1 MKISRRNFLGA
12 LSASAAVVFPLTGR
26 ALAASKSAF
35 IAPSDALA
43 QLGWSSFYPYINTE
57 FQFEVVISG
66 QKPRTGRVGLTLSAM
81 GQDASLRGV
90 PAGGDPRCFLLTFKA
105 TADSR
110 RLEQNTYPVEHF
122 ALGRF
127 ELFISEGNL
136 VGNEYVYT
144 AVINR
149 TTK

>member
-1 MKISRRNFLGA
+1 
-12 LSASAAVVFPLTGR
+12 
-26 ALAASKSAF
+26 
-35 IAPSDALA
+35 
-43 QLGWSSFYPYINTE
+43 
-57 FQFEVVISG
+57 
-66 QKPRTGRVGLTLSAM
+66 M
-81 GQDASLRGV
+81 GQDESLRSV
-90 PAGGDPRCFLLTFKA
+90 PAGGDPRCFVLTFKG

-127 ELFISEGNL
+127 DLFISEGNL
-136 VGNEYVYT
+136 VDNEYVYT

>member
-1 MKISRRNFLGA
+1 
-12 LSASAAVVFPLTGR
+12 
-26 ALAASKSAF
+26 
-35 IAPSDALA
+35 
-43 QLGWSSFYPYINTE
+43 
-57 FQFEVVISG
+57 
-66 QKPRTGRVGLTLSAM
+66 M
-81 GQDASLRGV
+81 GQDASLRSV
-90 PAGGDPRCFLLTFKA
+90 PAGGDARSFVLTFKG

-127 ELFISEGNL
+127 DLFISEGNL
-136 VGNEYVYT
+136 VDNEYVYT